1 MSYNSAINCIDKMI
15 EDKKNLFKSEI
26 DKLYELRCFI
36 LTGAAY
42 ADAAAAA
49 VAVVDAADA
58 AAAHAG
64 DAAAHAGDAA
74 AHAGDAAKKTNELAC
89 GYNWADACDDEMDEI
104 KNSPPKSPKSYVKAT
119 AEFGAHEGEFQT
131 VPVTYARAVPT
142 LRASPAKSSP
152 ASPAKSNLSPGKIV
166 CKINSKLDGK
176 SMKQFLVEVAKQRS
190 SVTKNMDGVG
200 ASLLGTA
207 DKDIY
212 VLANSDGNTDINGE
226 IGWTSRYYGNMLDS
240 VHDAVASIDDKG
252 THDLIVVYA
261 QKNPEGSYHKEQIT
275 VSLYMRR
282 Y

>member
-1 MSYNSAINCIDKMI
+1 MI
-15 EDKKNLFKSEI
+15 EDKKSEI
-26 DKLYELRCFI
+26 DKLYEIRCFI

-42 ADAAAAA
+42 ADAAAVADAA
-49 VAVVDAADA
+49 DATAAIAVVDAADA
-58 AAAHAG
+58 AAAHV
-64 DAAAHAGDAA
+64 
-74 AHAGDAAKKTNELAC
+74 GDAAKKTNELAC

-104 KNSPPKSPKSYVKAT
+104 KNSPPKSPKSYVKAA

-131 VPVTYARAVPT
+131 VPITYARALPA

-152 ASPAKSNLSPGKIV
+152 ASPAKCVPGKIV
-166 CKINSKLDGK
+166 CKIDSKLDGK
-176 SMKQFLVEVAKQRS
+176 SMKQFLIDVAKQRAS
-190 SVTKNMDGVG
+190 ATKSMEGKM
-200 ASLLGTA
+200 SLIGTN
-207 DKDIY
+207 DESIY

-226 IGWTSRYYGNMLDS
+226 IGWTSRYYGKMLNS

-252 THDLIVVYA
+252 NHDLLVVYA